1 MVHSI
6 DSHQALIEGKTKAG
20 QKLAAAASIYT
31 ESGARLVCRW
41 GSIVYSSL
49 AGARDWGL
57 RRYRRNQARAD
68 GVAPSV
74 HDPDLATSRN
84 CQQWSTTF
92 L

>member
-1 MVHSI
+1 MVYSI
-6 DSHQALIEGKTKAG
+6 DSFQAPIEDKTKAG
-20 QKLAAAASIYT
+20 QQLAAPASIYT

-41 GSIVYSSL
+41 DSVVYSSL
-49 AGARDWGL
+49 AGGRGWGL

-74 HDPDLATSRN
+74 RDPDFAASRN